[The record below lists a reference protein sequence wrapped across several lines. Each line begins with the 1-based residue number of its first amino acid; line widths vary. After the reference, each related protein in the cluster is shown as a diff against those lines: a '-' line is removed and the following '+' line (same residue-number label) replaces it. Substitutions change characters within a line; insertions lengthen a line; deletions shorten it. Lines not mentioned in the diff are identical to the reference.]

1 MRIVHKMDK
10 IVQSLIWLVRIPKI
24 YHISIINVG
33 NFCSSIYHYVINN
46 RVIKSTKIPC
56 HNVFVCVCTN
66 VGLLKLTF
74 KVWPTSFFFYKVIMN
89 PLVTKLFIKIST
101 CGYDEMAGTPKELML
116 PTLAQNTNLHNQLV
130 KK

>member
-1 MRIVHKMDK
+1 
-10 IVQSLIWLVRIPKI
+10 
-24 YHISIINVG
+24 
-33 NFCSSIYHYVINN
+33 
-46 RVIKSTKIPC
+46 
-56 HNVFVCVCTN
+56 
-66 VGLLKLTF
+66 
-74 KVWPTSFFFYKVIMN
+74 MN